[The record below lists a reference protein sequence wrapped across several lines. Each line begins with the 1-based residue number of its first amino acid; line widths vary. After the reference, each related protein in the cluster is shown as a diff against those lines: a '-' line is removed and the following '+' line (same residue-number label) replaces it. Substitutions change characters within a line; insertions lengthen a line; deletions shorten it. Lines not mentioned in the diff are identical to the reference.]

1 MSSVGSRTT
10 GKARPGL
17 AQRLSQ
23 LSASPTMAVMAE
35 ATRLRSQGA
44 QVVDFGA
51 GEPDFDTPELIKE
64 AAHQA
69 IRDNFTRYTVNPG
82 IPELRQAICD
92 RYRADYGLAFE
103 PSEVIVTHGG
113 KHALFSLMMT
123 LLDRGDEV
131 VIPNPHWKTFS
142 EQVRLMEAK
151 PVFAETKESEGFRI
165 SAELVG
171 GAVTP
176 RTKLVLLNSPS
187 NPAGAVVEAEDFLAL
202 GELAALHGF
211 YILWDD
217 AYGRLSYEPAPASA
231 LRAVREKV
239 GDRFLIAG
247 TASKSYAMTGWR
259 LGWAM
264 GPKEVIAG
272 CAKLQSHMTSNAS
285 SISQRAAL
293 AALRSDPSSVRA
305 MLEEYRGRRDRLR
318 QALLQIPG
326 LTCAE
331 PRGGF
336 YLFPG
341 VRAFLGGEM
350 KSSTDLATL
359 LLREQQVAVVPGLAF
374 DREGHVRVSFATSR
388 EQIEEG
394 IGRLHRFFG
403 RKGPAVI
410 PAGDR

>member
-1 MSSVGSRTT
+1 MSSPADSRTT
-10 GKARPGL
+10 GKAGPGL
-17 AQRLSQ
+17 AHRLSR
-23 LSASPTMAVMAE
+23 LSSSPTMAVMAE

-44 QVVDFGA
+44 KVVDFGA
-51 GEPDFDTPELIKE
+51 GEPDFPTPEFIKE
-64 AAHQA
+64 AAQQA
-69 IRDNFTRYTVNPG
+69 IRENFTRYTDNPG
-82 IPELRQAICD
+82 IPELRQAVCD
-92 RYRADYGLAFE
+92 RYRADYGLAFQ

-123 LLDRGDEV
+123 LLDPGDEV

-142 EQVRLMEAK
+142 EQASLMEAK
-151 PVFAETKESEGFRI
+151 PVFVETKESENFRI
-165 SAELVG
+165 SAELVS

-176 RTKLVLLNSPS
+176 RTKMILLNSPS

-202 GELAALHGF
+202 GELAAQYGF

-217 AYGRLSYEPAPASA
+217 AYARLSYEPAPATA
-231 LRAVREKV
+231 LRTLREKV

-259 LGWAM
+259 LGWAL
-264 GPKEVIAG
+264 GPQEVIAG

-293 AALRSDPSSVRA
+293 AALRGDPSSVA
-305 MLEEYRGRRDRLR
+305 EMLAEYRSRRDRLR
-318 QALLQIPG
+318 AGLLAIPG
-326 LTCAE
+326 ITCVE

-341 VRAFLGGEM
+341 IGAFLGGEM
-350 KSSTDLATL
+350 KSATDLATA
-359 LLREQQVAVVPGLAF
+359 LLREEKVAVVPGPAF
-374 DREGHVRVSFATSR
+374 DREGHFRVSFSTSR

-394 IGRLHRFFG
+394 IERLHRFF
-403 RKGPAVI
+403 RR
-410 PAGDR
+410 PAGS